1 MDNMADSGGADT
13 FEYTINGRVLV
24 FHKIDQ
30 GQLIMLERYVDT
42 QRAKAAKMV
51 EAEDLD
57 GVIEIGKKINKAVW
71 TTVESQFTSP
81 DDLEWVQMEI
91 IARRLTEDD
100 LIPLLSN
107 GITRTPVQDDAD
119 PPPPVKRPGRKAPAK
134 KAAKKA
140 APRRGTP

>member
-140 APRRGTP
+140 APRRGTS

>member
-91 IARRLTEDD
+91 IARRLIEDD